1 MITCNCQSP
10 DKITSGGATDGQ
22 ILTWSEVDQEWVPTT
37 ITLTHIAQSGATDG
51 QVPTWRDGSG
61 WIAETP
67 TNIPLIPPHG
77 DDIPQFTYTEDDEW
91 GFKSTGASI
100 NRNAGKA
107 ELRVLDSVGGSTTL
121 GSLKFSGD
129 ITLPDDI
136 TAGAGVT
143 DHGALTGLADDDH
156 TQYHTDA
163 RGDARYSLLGHEHDA
178 AQIISGVLA
187 AARLPTGT
195 LKTDAAISST
205 LQAIKDKD
213 GNASALQIATGSV
226 LATTDI
232 TVNGLVVGRGG
243 GGGITNTALGHYAL
257 RANTTGYRNTAL
269 GYYAGVYLGS
279 GSFNE
284 TSTESIYLGY
294 NTKASVG
301 GTTRENICRE
311 VSRFW

>member
-10 DKITSGGATDGQ
+10 DKMTSGGATDGQ

-67 TNIPLIPPHG
+67 TNIPLIPPYG

-107 ELRVLDSVGGSTTL
+107 ELRVLDSVGGSVTL

-156 TQYHTDA
+156 PQYHTDA
-163 RGDARYSLLGHEHDA
+163 RGDARYSLLGHTHYNERNWTNLGIDF
-178 AQIISGVLA
+178 
-187 AARLPTGT
+187 
-195 LKTDAAISST
+195 
-205 LQAIKDKD
+205 
-213 GNASALQIATGSV
+213 NATYFADTGSDV
-226 LATTDI
+226 WAMIANGIVHMWVHVKGTFSTRSSWTHCIGGALLSPWTPYTPYNLPKVTLASIAWRDFSMAI
-232 TVNGLVVGRGG
+232 EIHPPNFL
-243 GGGITNTALGHYAL
+243 
-257 RANTTGYRNTAL
+257 
-269 GYYAGVYLGS
+269 YLG
-279 GSFNE
+279 FE
-284 TSTESIYLGY
+284 KPTSNSIGEHYFY
-294 NTKASVG
+294 
-301 GTTRENICRE
+301 
-311 VSRFW
+311 VSYPCSTMSMI